1 MAGQKKNVI
10 VGAARIFLGD
20 AVAEAADVAAWA
32 PAAVDGDGTTTFDDP
47 YGDTV
52 EADAAWTDVGF
63 TQEGLEVA
71 YSPEYGEVEV
81 DQLLDTPRMFKQAMN
96 LSLNTTLAEAT
107 LTNLMVS
114 WGQREDTLTLTGDPV
129 LNIEGGA
136 LGEAPVERGL
146 IAVGNG
152 PEDLTTGRYAER
164 TYFAYRVLSV
174 EASSHA
180 LRRNEATVF
189 PVSFRAL
196 PIDTGRYGQVRDRV
210 LVLAP

>member
-1 MAGQKKNVI
+1 MALGQKKNVI
-10 VGAARIFLGD
+10 VGAARIFVGDPWDGTGAVED
-20 AVAEAADVAAWA
+20 AVA
-32 PAAVDGDGTTTFDDP
+32 GDGTGWAP
-47 YGDTV
+47 KADTGSYAATL
-52 EADAAWTDVGF
+52 EADTPARFVSVGF
-63 TQEGLEVA
+63 TQDGLEVA

-81 DQLLDTPRMFKQAMN
+81 DQMMDTPRMFKQSMN

-114 WGQREDTLTLTGDPV
+114 WGQPTSTLNGLV
-129 LNIEGGA
+129 LDVESGA

-152 PEDLTTGRYAER
+152 PEGTGGYSER
-164 TYFAYRVLSV
+164 TYFTYRVVSV

-196 PIDTGRYGQVRDRV
+196 PLDSGRYGQVRDRV
-210 LVLAP
+210 LA